1 MIIFINQSKDKYL
14 IMRFVKLRSIDELL
28 SMNTDELIEY
38 MKDYDKVVKANDG
51 IKIIHFDYGIKIL
64 YYHRNE
70 SKPYRIQVYL
80 NKRVD
85 TDSLKM

>member
-1 MIIFINQSKDKYL
+1 MIIFINQRRISIL

-28 SMNTDELIEY
+28 NMSTTELIEY
-38 MKDYDKVVKANDG
+38 MKDYDKVVKADDS

-64 YYHRNE
+64 YYYRNK

-85 TDSLKM
+85 IDSLKR